1 LTINQTDAGKTTR
14 SVVDT
19 ARERFFVWLTRPL
32 DPDDISIRNDLL
44 QTLVVRAD
52 TVMFGAV
59 SLALLIGA
67 LWTFHAGA
75 NAAPL
80 AIGTAAAVALRMATL
95 RAARRAPDS
104 PDAIRHVV
112 ESGLIY
118 AAATGTVGMVSALSG
133 HVMLIILTALVMTGL
148 TFGFCIVNAGAPRY
162 VRIQVMLISL
172 PFLLSTSF
180 SGAPDMLILL
190 LQTPFW
196 IGGIFMMINTS
207 HDRLA
212 KLIQAQ
218 RTNRYLAFND
228 MLTGLANRAEIMAT
242 LDRLASKPRP
252 RGAPA
257 PYLLYLDLDGFKG
270 VNDRYGHAAG
280 DELLRIVADRL
291 RSTLRNGDTL
301 GRIGG
306 DEFVVLLSDLP
317 RDQLPALAER
327 LTRVIADP
335 FDLSAATGVQIGIS
349 IGGAPLDG
357 SDPRQSMALADSML
371 YTAKAAGR
379 STYRLSGV

>member
-1 LTINQTDAGKTTR
+1 
-14 SVVDT
+14 
-19 ARERFFVWLTRPL
+19 
-32 DPDDISIRNDLL
+32 
-44 QTLVVRAD
+44 
-52 TVMFGAV
+52 M
-59 SLALLIGA
+59 
-67 LWTFHAGA
+67 
-75 NAAPL
+75 
-80 AIGTAAAVALRMATL
+80 
-95 RAARRAPDS
+95 
-104 PDAIRHVV
+104 
-112 ESGLIY
+112 
-118 AAATGTVGMVSALSG
+118 VGMVSALSG
-133 HVMLIILTALVMTGL
+133 NVMLIILTALVMTGL

-291 RSTLRNGDTL
+291 RTTLRNGDTL

>member
-1 LTINQTDAGKTTR
+1 LAINQTETAQTSKTAIGN
-14 SVVDT
+14 
-19 ARERFFVWLTRPL
+19 ARERLYVWLTRPL
-32 DPDDISIRNDLL
+32 DPDDLSIRHDLL

-52 TVMFGAV
+52 SVMFGAV

-67 LWTFHAGA
+67 LWIFHAGVPA
-75 NAAPL
+75 IPL
-80 AIGTAAAVALRMATL
+80 AIGTTAAVALRMATL
-95 RAARRAPDS
+95 TAARRAPDA

-112 ESGLIY
+112 ESGLVY
-118 AAATGTVGMVSALSG
+118 AAAIGAVGVVSALSG
-133 HVMLIILTALVMTGL
+133 NVMLITLTALVITGL
-148 TFGFCIVNAGAPRY
+148 TFGFCLVNAGAPRY
-162 VRIQVMLISL
+162 VRVQVVLISL
-172 PFLLSTSF
+172 PFLLSASL
-180 SGAPDMLILL
+180 SGPPDMLILL
-190 LQTPFW
+190 LQAPVW

-207 HDRLA
+207 HNRLA

-291 RSTLRNGDTL
+291 RTALRTGDTL

-306 DEFVVLLSDLP
+306 DEFVVLLTDLP
-317 RDQLPALAER
+317 RDQLAALAER
-327 LTRVIADP
+327 LTRVIAEP